1 MRIFKFENINQEKEL
16 AHLLILNAMSKT
28 RLFKDIT
35 FQGGTSLR
43 LCYMGDRYSEDL
55 DFVVGKK
62 IPHEAVKEVGEFLIK
77 ELQRQIQN
85 DVEVQVLGK
94 KEDSIIHKVV
104 VSINSFNMNKQKN
117 KILIELAEDIPART
131 QEYRIA
137 RSRFYPEISVYI
149 NTETIE
155 EIFADKLIA
164 FGGRTFKE
172 SYPFKARDV
181 WDIDWITQRNDINS
195 KKPYINQL
203 VLAKMKDY
211 SINKNDFINICKRR
225 IESLNS
231 KRGYEFFKAEMQNYL
246 EENMVYLLNDELFI
260 KGILNRVSA
269 ITKEF
274 MYEIYSTNA

>member
-35 FQGGTSLR
+35 FQGGTALR

-62 IPHEAVKEVGEFLIK
+62 ISHEEVKEVGEFLIK

-85 DVEVQVLGK
+85 DVEVKVLGK
-94 KEDSIIHKVV
+94 KEHSIIHKVV
-104 VSINSFNMNKQKN
+104 VSINSFNMNKKKN

-211 SINKNDFINICKRR
+211 SINKNDFINIYKRR

-231 KRGYEFFKAEMQNYL
+231 KKGYEFFKAEMQNYL